1 VSDAEV
7 RVTVN
12 GTEVRVRTWARW
24 RDAVTRW
31 SGRAGA
37 ALSRGEGV
45 VRDPTGQPVDPDGR
59 VVPGARIRF
68 EESAGAG
75 AGR

>member
-1 VSDAEV
+1 MSGAEV

-12 GTEVRVRTWARW
+12 ETEVRVRAWARW

-45 VRDPTGQPVDPDGR
+45 VRDPGGRPVDPDGR

-68 EESAGAG
+68 EETGKAGS
-75 AGR
+75 GR